1 VQHFQAVSVYNVKVL
16 RLKNLTKKAM
26 KPDEGEY
33 WKTRKEKLL
42 KMYQN
47 LSQKDLDFKEGE
59 ENEMLALLSDKLGK
73 SNQELLSLI
82 ITL

>member
-1 VQHFQAVSVYNVKVL
+1 
-16 RLKNLTKKAM
+16 M
-26 KPDEGEY
+26 KPEKGDY
-33 WKTRKEKLL
+33 WRTRKEKLL

-59 ENEMLALLSDKLGK
+59 ESEMLTLLSHKLGK
-73 SNQELLSLI
+73 SNQELLNLI